1 MSLGLA
7 ILLSVVAVCLVIVL
21 VVVAVQNGDTQ
32 RARAA
37 AQKDQDYQRLSEAV
51 TESQQRTAAALAA
64 IEARLSAIE
73 RLLREVG

>member
-1 MSLGLA
+1 MSFGLA

-37 AQKDQDYQRLSEAV
+37 QKDQD
-51 TESQQRTAAALAA
+51 
-64 IEARLSAIE
+64 
-73 RLLREVG
+73 